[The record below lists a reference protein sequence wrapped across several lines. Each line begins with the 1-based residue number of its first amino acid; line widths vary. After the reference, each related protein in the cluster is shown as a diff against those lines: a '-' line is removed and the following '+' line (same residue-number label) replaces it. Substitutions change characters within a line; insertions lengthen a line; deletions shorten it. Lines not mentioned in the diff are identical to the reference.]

1 MKTGSS
7 RLGFLLSMIIFGTIG
22 VFRRSLLLPS
32 GVIALSRGVVGTIA
46 LLLIVV
52 ISRRGLSWRAIRRN
66 LPVLCVSGALVGLNW
81 VALFEAYRYTTVAT
95 ATLCYYMAPIFVILS
110 APFVLRERLTLR
122 KGICAF
128 CALLGMVLVSG
139 VLTDGGRDLRG
150 IAYGLLAAA
159 FYATVMLL
167 NQKLRDLSAYE
178 RTVVQLAMASAVV
191 LPYVLM
197 MEDVT
202 ASAFTPSAIALLLIM
217 GVLHTGV
224 AYALYFGSME
234 RLSAQTVAIFSYVD
248 PIVALLLSATVL
260 REGMSMI
267 SILGALLVLGSAIV
281 SELSARTRKAETVE
295 DLTKND
301 AE

>member
-1 MKTGSS
+1 MGRS

-22 VFRRSLLLPS
+22 VFRRFLDLPS
-32 GVIALSRGVVGTIA
+32 GVIALSRGVIGTLV
-46 LLLIVV
+46 LLLVV
-52 ISRRGLSWRAIRRN
+52 ALSRRGLSWRAIRKN

-95 ATLCYYMAPIFVILS
+95 ATLCYYMAPVFVILA

-128 CALLGMVLVSG
+128 CALVGMVLVSG

-150 IAYGLLAAA
+150 IGCGLLAAA

-167 NQKLRDLSAYE
+167 NQKLHDISAYE
-178 RTVVQLAMASAVV
+178 RTVLQLAMASAVV
-191 LPYVLM
+191 LPYVILA
-197 MEDVT
+197 EDV
-202 ASAFTPSAIALLLIM
+202 ALSALTLSSVALLLLM

-248 PIVALLLSATVL
+248 PIVALVLSAIIL
-260 REGMSMI
+260 HEGMGLV
-267 SILGALLVLGSAIV
+267 SILGAALILGAAIV
-281 SELSARTRKAETVE
+281 SELPPRSRKIKT
-295 DLTKND
+295 D
-301 AE
+301 AEIVKNETE